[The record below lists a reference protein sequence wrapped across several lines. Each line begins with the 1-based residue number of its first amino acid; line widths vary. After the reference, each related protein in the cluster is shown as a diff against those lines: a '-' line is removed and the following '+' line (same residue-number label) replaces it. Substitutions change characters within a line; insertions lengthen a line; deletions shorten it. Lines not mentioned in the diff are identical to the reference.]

1 MAKIQDYFKLTEL
14 VSRSV
19 ADKYKEQ
26 AWSFFDPRLFD
37 VLVWIREG
45 IGLPL
50 VVNTATQQ
58 QRGLREN
65 TCQMVA
71 DKTKKG
77 QIYLSAHVL
86 GKGVD
91 FNVAGNKMTA
101 DGVRKWIRAHAN
113 ECPWPIRLERDV
125 NWVHVDVMN
134 TSEQKVVEFKA

>member
-1 MAKIQDYFKLTEL
+1 MIRKYFKLTEL
-14 VSRSV
+14 VSRAV
-19 ADKYKEQ
+19 ATKYNEQ

-45 IGLPL
+45 IGLPM
-50 VVNTATQQ
+50 VINTATQQ

-65 TCQMVA
+65 TCPVA
-71 DKTKKG
+71 ASKTGVG

-91 FNVAGNKMTA
+91 FSIAGNKMTA
-101 DGVRKWIRAHAN
+101 AQVRQWIREHID
-113 ECPWPIRLERDV
+113 ECPWPIRLEKDV

-134 TSEQKVVEFKA
+134 VSDQKLIEFKA